1 MVFNK
6 GNQCNMLQLQSVVSF
21 TRRCWR
27 IWKSEQCGHCCSLSA
42 LQLVCQLSSDQSS
55 LGWSSII
62 QYGENNQSHAWAQAV
77 SPPRCSGNLRSNRRK
92 LFWVQPGIT
101 FSFYLPKGR
110 QICGHRFASLCFLE
124 LLSRFHLDLHSSVA
138 ADTSLLGSQ
147 LSLISREGPEGLDM
161 EMAKMCSEH
170 MLASKDGD
178 RIWNECVS
186 NRETVGRRWVE
197 KTFGAQKEF
206 ENPGGRFLDVDEAAH
221 AQRGAI

>member
-1 MVFNK
+1 MVFHK

-27 IWKSEQCGHCCSLSA
+27 IWKSEHCGRCCSLSA
-42 LQLVCQLSSDQSS
+42 LQLVCQLSTDQWSR
-55 LGWSSII
+55 GWSSII
-62 QYGENNQSHAWAQAV
+62 QYGENNQSYAWGQAV
-77 SPPRCSGNLRSNRRK
+77 AR
-92 LFWVQPGIT
+92 VQPGIT
-101 FSFYLPKGR
+101 FSFYLPIGR
-110 QICGHRFASLCFLE
+110 QICGFRFAPLCFLE
-124 LLSRFHLDLHSSVA
+124 LFSRFHLDLHSSVA
-138 ADTSLLGSQ
+138 ADTSLLGSH